1 MADSTPPVHHLAGHI
16 RPHRVPGRPIG
27 VLHGTPGGRAPE
39 VNPDDRTTYTSSS
52 SLDEAPDTEHTRF
65 DPSIT
70 DVQAV
75 AEILDTVLVPDL
87 TPTVL
92 QLARY
97 WVRETAER
105 NTQMMV
111 NERDAGRVYV
121 RTRELG
127 FSKKQ
132 SENHTA
138 STSDEASQEEDLTPM
153 MMGGVDGHSEGHV
166 KMVVFTARSHDQGW
180 SDNRGDWG
188 TYKNSYTW
196 FEVAIKRAK
205 SMESESA
212 EASTTARQ
220 DVAAG
225 ENPDKD
231 NDEDETETV
240 AKRHLFTNVHCAA
253 RDTIHTITWSADL
266 DATSITSNNPQP
278 TEQHEQQQDAKT
290 DTQPMPYTDED
301 RLEIQAWLKQIR
313 PGDRIEIL
321 PRARFPGWTNNVA
334 GCRVDVYCGA

>member
-1 MADSTPPVHHLAGHI
+1 VTPSA
-16 RPHRVPGRPIG
+16 
-27 VLHGTPGGRAPE
+27 RAPE

-52 SLDEAPDTEHTRF
+52 SLDEAPDTKHTHF
-65 DPSIT
+65 DPSIA

-75 AEILDTVLVPDL
+75 ADILDTMLVPDL

-97 WVRETAER
+97 WIRETAER

-111 NERDAGRVYV
+111 KERDAGRVYV
-121 RTRELG
+121 RTREVGWSSLR
-127 FSKKQ
+127 Q
-132 SENHTA
+132 SEEHAT
-138 STSDEASQEEDLTPM
+138 STNNDSGQKDIPM
-153 MMGGVDGHSEGHV
+153 MLGGIDGHGQGHV

-212 EASTTARQ
+212 GAPTTAGQ
-220 DVAAG
+220 DG
-225 ENPDKD
+225 RND
-231 NDEDETETV
+231 DEDETETV

-290 DTQPMPYTDED
+290 DTQPVPYTDED
-301 RLEIQAWLKQIR
+301 RLEIQAWLKQVR
-313 PGDRIEIL
+313 RGDRIEIL
-321 PRARFPGWTNNVA
+321 PRARVPDWTNNVA